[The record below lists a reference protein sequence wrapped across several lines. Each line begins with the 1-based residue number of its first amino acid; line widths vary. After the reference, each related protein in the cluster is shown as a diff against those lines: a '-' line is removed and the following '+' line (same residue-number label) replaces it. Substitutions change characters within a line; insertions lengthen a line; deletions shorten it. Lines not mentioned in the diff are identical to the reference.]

1 MYKFIFLILIVIG
14 FVAFTGIDVTS
25 EYEAIS
31 NLRTQFF
38 DELVDPLTK
47 KALKHASESN
57 LNEVVEEAFA
67 KYGDGG
73 NEV

>member
-1 MYKFIFLILIVIG
+1 MYKFIFLILLVVG
-14 FVAFTGIDVTS
+14 FVTFTGIDVTS

-31 NLRTQFF
+31 NIRSQFF

-57 LNEVVEEAFA
+57 LDEVVEETFA
-67 KYGDGG
+67 KYGDGN
-73 NEV
+73 NEM

>member
-1 MYKFIFLILIVIG
+1 MLKFIFLILIVIG

-31 NLRTQFF
+31 DVRSQVL
-38 DELVDPLTK
+38 DKVLDPLTK

-57 LNEVVEEAFA
+57 LDEVVEEVFT
-67 KYGDGG
+67 KYGDSS
-73 NEV
+73 